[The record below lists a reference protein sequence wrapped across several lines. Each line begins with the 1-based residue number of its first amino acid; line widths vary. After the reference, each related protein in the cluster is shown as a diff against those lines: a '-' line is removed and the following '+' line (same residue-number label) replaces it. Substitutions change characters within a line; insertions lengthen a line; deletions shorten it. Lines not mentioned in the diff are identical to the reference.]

1 MLTQKDLDEIEKIV
15 DKSINSRTKFLP
27 TKDEF
32 YSKMDELIGEIKAS
46 RQEHTAITGRLSEH
60 SDTLDKHEK
69 RLEKIEKTVT
79 LV

>member
-1 MLTQKDLDEIEKIV
+1 MLTQKDLGEIEKIV

-46 RQEHTAITGRLSEH
+46 RQGHNAITTTLSQ
-60 SDTLDKHEK
+60 TFPNF
-69 RLEKIEKTVT
+69 
-79 LV
+79 